1 MGSSP
6 GRAMRWTFLLV
17 LLLLPPGPLAGQVG
31 LQPSDGR
38 RVSSAAAVQLKGSRV
53 AHQERLHVG
62 GWAGLVFGGRL
73 AVGGAGFALLR
84 DVELVGPEAGI
95 GFDLGMGYGGL
106 YLAYWKEL
114 SARVTGQLGFLAGA
128 GHAELT
134 DRLIGREVGSDN
146 FPVVEPDLSLFFTIR
161 PGVHIGASIGY
172 RMAWS
177 VDNLATVSAKD
188 LRATT
193 GTLSLRVGG
202 K

>member
-1 MGSSP
+1 V
-6 GRAMRWTFLLV
+6 AL
-17 LLLLPPGPLAGQVG
+17 QV
-31 LQPSDGR
+31 
-38 RVSSAAAVQLKGSRV
+38 KGNRV
-53 AHQERLHVG
+53 AHAERLHVG

-84 DVELVGPEAGI
+84 DVALVGPEAGI

-106 YLAYWKEL
+106 YVAYWKEL
-114 SARVTGQLGFLAGA
+114 SPRVTGQLGFLAGA

-146 FPVVEPDLSLFFTIR
+146 FPVVEPDLSLFFTIH
-161 PGVHIGASIGY
+161 PGVHVGASIGY
-172 RMAWS
+172 RMAWR